1 VGNPKKTVAAMAA
14 TVEKQFPQ
22 TTHLSIEEY
31 QKNKDEYVL
40 VDVRSEKEVK
50 ISKIPGA
57 LTRKEFETKRKLYKD
72 KKILTY
78 CTIGVRSSKY
88 VISLKQERF
97 EAYNL
102 KESILGWTHRG
113 LPLIGPEGKETRK
126 VHVYAEAWNLVA
138 KGYKGIWDE

>member
-1 VGNPKKTVAAMAA
+1 MADS
-14 TVEKQFPQ
+14 VEKQFSE
-22 TTHLSIEEY
+22 TSHLTIEEY

-50 ISKIPGA
+50 VSRIPGA
-57 LTRKEFETKRKLYKD
+57 LTRVEFESQRSRYKD

-88 VISLKQERF
+88 AKSLKKEGF
-97 EAYNL
+97 KTFNL

-113 LPLIGPEGKETRK
+113 LPLVDPDKKETRK
-126 VHVYAEAWNLVA
+126 VHVYAEAWNLVG
-138 KGYKGIWDE
+138 KEYKGVWDE